1 MSEIR
6 VLPEIR
12 VLIVDDH
19 ELVREGLTLLLEE
32 AEGIVIAGQAGS
44 VAQAVVQAQT
54 LQPDVVLLDMMLPDG
69 DGVSVIQQLKAKNNP
84 ARVVV
89 LTSFAE
95 DEKIRGA
102 LQAGA
107 TGYLLKDVLRHDLL
121 AAIRAAA
128 EGISTLHPVIQAH
141 LLQQLSQPKQTSPLD
156 TLTEREHEVLKAVA
170 EGRSNKEIAVSL
182 GLTLGTVKG
191 YLNTIFGKLNV
202 VSRTE
207 ATLLAIRHGLVTP
220 N

>member
-1 MSEIR
+1 MS
-6 VLPEIR
+6 PIR

-19 ELVREGLTLLLEE
+19 EMVREGLSLLLEE
-32 AEGIVIAGQAGS
+32 AEELEIVGQAGS
-44 VAQAVVQAQT
+44 VAQAVRQAEA
-54 LQPDVVLLDMMLPDG
+54 LQPDVILLDMMLPDG
-69 DGVSVIQQLKAKNNP
+69 DGISVIQQLKAKNNP
-84 ARVVV
+84 ARTVV

-128 EGISTLHPVIQAH
+128 EGKATLHPVVQTH
-141 LLQQLSQPKQTSPLD
+141 LMQQLSRKSQTSPLD
-156 TLTEREHEVLKAVA
+156 SLTERERDVLKALA
-170 EGRSNKEIAVSL
+170 GGRSNKEIASAL

-191 YLNTIFGKLNV
+191 YVSTIFSKLDV
-202 VSRTE
+202 ASRTE
-207 ATLLAIRHGLVTP
+207 ATLLAIRQGLVNP

>member
-6 VLPEIR
+6 VL
-12 VLIVDDH
+12 VVDDH

-32 AEGIVIAGQAGS
+32 ADGIMIVGQAAT
-44 VAQAVVQAQT
+44 VAQAVAQAEA
-54 LQPDVVLLDMMLPDG
+54 LQPAVVLLDMMLPDG
-69 DGVSVIQQLKAKNNP
+69 DGIAVIQQLKALKNP

-128 EGISTLHPVIQAH
+128 EGRPTLHPVVQTH
-141 LLQQLSQPKQTSPLD
+141 LMQQLKPNRVGTPVD
-156 TLTEREHEVLKAVA
+156 TLTERERDVLRAIA
-170 EGRSNKEIAVSL
+170 EGRSNKEIAASL

-191 YLNTIFGKLNV
+191 YVSIIFSKLAV
-202 VSRTE
+202 ASRTE
-207 ATLLAIRHGLVTP
+207 ATLLAIRHGLVNP

>member
-1 MSEIR
+1 MD
-6 VLPEIR
+6 PIR

-19 ELVREGLTLLLEE
+19 EMVREGLSLLLEE
-32 AEGIVIAGQAGS
+32 AEELEIVGQAGS
-44 VAQAVVQAQT
+44 VAQAVRQAEA
-54 LQPDVVLLDMMLPDG
+54 LQPDVILLDMMLPDG

-84 ARVVV
+84 ARIVV

-128 EGISTLHPVIQAH
+128 EGKSTLHPVVQNH
-141 LLQQLSQPKQTSPLD
+141 LMQQLARKSQPSPLD
-156 TLTEREHEVLKAVA
+156 SLTERERDILKALA
-170 EGRSNKEIAVSL
+170 EGRSNKEIAVVL

-191 YLNTIFGKLNV
+191 YVSTVFSKLDV
-202 VSRTE
+202 ASRTE
-207 ATLLAIRHGLVTP
+207 ATLLAIRQGLVNP

>member
-1 MSEIR
+1 MSEI
-6 VLPEIR
+6 PKIR

-19 ELVREGLTLLLEE
+19 EMVREGLMLLLEE
-32 AEGIVIAGQAGS
+32 SDELEVCGQAGS
-44 VAQAVVQAQT
+44 VAQAVTRAET
-54 LQPDVVLLDMMLPDG
+54 LQPDVILLDMMLPDG
-69 DGVSVIQQLKAKNNP
+69 NGVSVIQQLKVQNNL

-128 EGISTLHPVIQAH
+128 EGKPTLHPVVQSHLMQQFQA
-141 LLQQLSQPKQTSPLD
+141 QQRRQSSPLD
-156 TLTEREHEVLKAVA
+156 TLTERERDVLKAVA
-170 EGRSNKEIAVSL
+170 EGRSNKEIAASL

-191 YLNTIFGKLNV
+191 YVSIVFGKLDV
-202 VSRTE
+202 ASRTE
-207 ATLLAIRHGLVTP
+207 ATLLAIRHGLVNP
-220 N
+220 H

>member
-1 MSEIR
+1 MD
-6 VLPEIR
+6 PIR

-19 ELVREGLTLLLEE
+19 EMVREGLSLLLEE
-32 AEGIVIAGQAGS
+32 AEELEIVGQAGS
-44 VAQAVVQAQT
+44 VAQAVRQAEA
-54 LQPDVVLLDMMLPDG
+54 LQPDVILLDMMLPDG

-84 ARVVV
+84 ARIVV

-128 EGISTLHPVIQAH
+128 EGKSTLHPVVQNH
-141 LLQQLSQPKQTSPLD
+141 LMQQLARKSQPSPLD
-156 TLTEREHEVLKAVA
+156 SLTERERDILKALA
-170 EGRSNKEIAVSL
+170 EGRSNKEIAVVL

-191 YLNTIFGKLNV
+191 YVSTVFSKLDV
-202 VSRTE
+202 ASRTE
-207 ATLLAIRHGLVTP
+207 ATLLAIRQGLVKH
-220 N
+220 

>member
-1 MSEIR
+1 MS
-6 VLPEIR
+6 EIR

-32 AEGIVIAGQAGS
+32 AEEIVIVGQAGN
-44 VAQAVVQAQT
+44 VAQAVAQAQA
-54 LQPDVVLLDMMLPDG
+54 LQPDVILLDMMLPDG
-69 DGVSVIQQLKAKNNP
+69 DGVAVIQQLKAKNNP
-84 ARVVV
+84 ARIVV
-89 LTSFAE
+89 LTSFAD

-128 EGISTLHPVIQAH
+128 EGRATLHPVIQTH
-141 LLQQLSQPKQTSPLD
+141 LMQQMSQKRQASPLD
-156 TLTEREHEVLKAVA
+156 TLTERERDVLKAIA
-170 EGRSNKEIAVSL
+170 EGKSNKEIALTL

-191 YLNTIFGKLNV
+191 YVSVIFGKLDV
-202 VSRTE
+202 ASRTE
-207 ATLLAIRHGLVTP
+207 ATLLAIRHGLVNP
-220 N
+220 H

>member
-1 MSEIR
+1 MFK
-6 VLPEIR
+6 IR

-19 ELVREGLTLLLEE
+19 EMVREGLMLLLEE
-32 AEGIVIAGQAGS
+32 SEELEVCGQAGS
-44 VAQAVVQAQT
+44 VAQAVAQAEA
-54 LQPDVVLLDMMLPDG
+54 LQPDVILLDMMLPDG

-84 ARVVV
+84 ARIVV

-128 EGISTLHPVIQAH
+128 EGKPTLHPVVQTH
-141 LLQQLSQPKQTSPLD
+141 LMQQLHQRKQSSPLD
-156 TLTEREHEVLKAVA
+156 TLTERERDVLKAVA
-170 EGRSNKEIAVSL
+170 EGRSNKEIAASL

-191 YLNTIFGKLNV
+191 YVSIVFGKLDV
-202 VSRTE
+202 ASRTE
-207 ATLLAIRHGLVTP
+207 ATLLAIRHGLVNP
-220 N
+220 H

>member
-1 MSEIR
+1 MN
-6 VLPEIR
+6 PIR

-19 ELVREGLTLLLEE
+19 EMVREGLSLLLEE
-32 AEGIVIAGQAGS
+32 AEELEIVGQAGS
-44 VAQAVVQAQT
+44 VAQAVRQAEA
-54 LQPDVVLLDMMLPDG
+54 LQPDVILLDMMLPDG

-84 ARVVV
+84 ARIVV

-128 EGISTLHPVIQAH
+128 EGKSTLHPVVQNH
-141 LLQQLSQPKQTSPLD
+141 LMQQLARKSQPSPLD
-156 TLTEREHEVLKAVA
+156 SLTERERDILKALA
-170 EGRSNKEIAVSL
+170 EGRSNKEIAVVL

-191 YLNTIFGKLNV
+191 YVSTVFSKLDV
-202 VSRTE
+202 ASRTE
-207 ATLLAIRHGLVTP
+207 ATLLAIRQGLVNP